1 MNSLQMKVGNSSY
14 SFQNTAIYSKTS
26 IKDTL
31 QTSVVLASLILPSCV
46 GLDRN
51 HVAITFITFNKEG
64 DDLTS
69 KKLLRAMIYY

>member
-1 MNSLQMKVGNSSY
+1 MNSLQMKLGNASY
-14 SFQNTAIYSKTS
+14 NFKNTGIYQKAS

-31 QTSVVLASLILPSCV
+31 QTSALILPSCV

-51 HVAITFITFNKEG
+51 HVAISFITFNKEG